1 MNGMFVSV
9 LKDIRAA
16 SCHFKGTPKKF
27 IGSMRGKSGGEITK
41 YHSGRFTVRNDK
53 QMGLENGSERRPL
66 GDWKGRGKAKD
77 MN

>member
-1 MNGMFVSV
+1 MFVW
-9 LKDIRAA
+9 KDIKAS

-27 IGSMRGKSGGEITK
+27 IGSMRGKFAGEITERITLAD
-41 YHSGRFTVRNDK
+41 SVQNDK

-66 GDWKGRGKAKD
+66 GDWKDRGKAKD